1 MLLVDDAR
9 VVACFRMAEIGTRLA
24 AVQHARRRDG
34 RTHLGRTSDRSLE
47 NTVDRLQKLP
57 GELAAFRQEFE
68 SFRKEVNTRFD
79 EQHAHMRMLHEDLVE
94 RISLLG
100 ERKGRPPKPRR

>member
-1 MLLVDDAR
+1 MLESSPVFAWTKSAR
-9 VVACFRMAEIGTRLA
+9 ASLLFNTRGGAMAGHTLDERVTA
-24 AVQHARRRDG
+24 
-34 RTHLGRTSDRSLE
+34 LE

-79 EQHAHMRMLHEDLVE
+79 EQYAHMRMLHEDLVE

-100 ERKGRPPKPRR
+100 ERKRRPPKPRR